1 MKDSNGSKKSPDHEI
16 ITAENA
22 EDHLA
27 VLALGGLTA
36 AEESDLDILI
46 ADDPELALELQMFS
60 EVTDS
65 LAYLEGPIMP
75 SAKTEEMLFK
85 RVEANAQA
93 RFLISPST
101 TQVFKARIPKKE
113 KKLRTVTQIFDNV
126 FRQPSF
132 GVGLVATALILAGLT
147 GLLGARLGSVGSE
160 NQALKIE
167 LDANKNSKN
176 ELDQQIAKLNQEL
189 DAANGFVTTYENQL
203 TEVLQENQQL
213 QLLADS
219 AQLDRDEVATQV
231 AGLLSDNEGL
241 LSRNSALEERIAAQN
256 EILDLFSSVDSEA
269 INIGGTAKSPDSSA
283 TIVFNPNSDVAILL
297 VSDLPQLESEEVYQ
311 VLLIRG
317 AEHDTAET
325 FIVDAKGTNILVVQ
339 SPSPLSVF
347 DTVGVSVEPAGGSV
361 QRTGDVVLVGEIASN

>member
-1 MKDSNGSKKSPDHEI
+1 MDINGSNQNEI
-16 ITAENA
+16 HKTITAENA
-22 EDHLA
+22 ADHLA
-27 VLALGGLTA
+27 VLTLGGLTSSEE
-36 AEESDLDILI
+36 AELDKLI
-46 ADDPELALELQMFS
+46 AEDPELALELQMFS
-60 EVTDS
+60 DVTDS
-65 LAYLEGPIMP
+65 LAYLQEPIMP

-101 TQVFKARIPKKE
+101 TQVFKARIPQK
-113 KKLRTVTQIFDNV
+113 KKLRSVTQIFDNV

-132 GVGLVATALILAGLT
+132 GVGLVASALILAGLT
-147 GLLGARLGSVGSE
+147 GLLGARLGTVSNT
-160 NQALKIE
+160 NQALRDE
-167 LDANKNSKN
+167 LDANRVAKA
-176 ELDQQIAKLNQEL
+176 ELEQQMVTLNQEL

-203 TEVLQENQQL
+203 TEVLQQNQQL
-213 QLLADS
+213 QELADT
-219 AQLDRDEVATQV
+219 AQLSRDEVATQV
-231 AGLLSDNEGL
+231 AGLLSDNDGL

-269 INIGGTAKSPDSSA
+269 INIGGTARSPESSA

-317 AEHDTAET
+317 TEHDTAET
-325 FIVDAKGTNILVVQ
+325 FTVNAEGKNILVVK
-339 SPSPLSVF
+339 SPSPLSIF
-347 DTVGVSVEPAGGSV
+347 DTIGVSVEPVGGSA